1 MTKLWRRTPKKQ
13 RVQAALTTQFLKA
26 KHPPIQLI
34 GLLRKAKVAVLP
46 AHEYIPVPSNSPAAQ
61 QNVARRTALGGRV
74 LTKDEHQL
82 GADLRAQGC
91 LYAERQYEVARFREE
106 QAVLKEAQMHS

>member
-1 MTKLWRRTPKKQ
+1 MKLWRRTHKKY
-13 RVQAALTTQFLKA
+13 RVQAALATQFRNA

-61 QNVARRTALGGRV
+61 QNASRRAALAGKV
-74 LTKDEHQL
+74 Q
-82 GADLRAQGC
+82 
-91 LYAERQYEVARFREE
+91 EVHVE
-106 QAVLKEAQMHS
+106 S